1 MELFYNFF
9 HVRTC
14 FVQLHNFCCK
24 MKQSSLCF
32 HKKDGWWNFFP
43 RMVKEKWKIKQ
54 ESEPNLFSN
63 VKIPNL

>member
-1 MELFYNFF
+1 
-9 HVRTC
+9 
-14 FVQLHNFCCK
+14 